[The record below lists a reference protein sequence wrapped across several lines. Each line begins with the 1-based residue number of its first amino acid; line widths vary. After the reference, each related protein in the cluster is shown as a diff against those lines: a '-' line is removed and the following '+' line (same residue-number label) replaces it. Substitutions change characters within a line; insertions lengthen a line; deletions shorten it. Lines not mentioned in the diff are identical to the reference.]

1 MGVIQIRLLGI
12 KQIIIVNRYRLL
24 THTYDAAVSAVQR
37 SLVNYAVLF
46 DLTTIR
52 RSTLFYF
59 QRMNDIVFLDE
70 NINLFCVRITK
81 IGNIYFRFSVSVVF
95 HKLHYHI
102 IFVVMTA
109 CSTVTESVCR
119 QPHRKVSTKT
129 GVTEIQ
135 FRCFA
140 EPFQFIV

>member
-59 QRMNDIVFLDE
+59 QRMNDIVSLDE

-81 IGNIYFRFSVSVVF
+81 NGKIRAYLEKQGTPIGPLDTMIAGHAKSLDYVLVTNNTKEFSRVQDL
-95 HKLHYHI
+95 KL
-102 IFVVMTA
+102 
-109 CSTVTESVCR
+109 ENW
-119 QPHRKVSTKT
+119 
-129 GVTEIQ
+129 
-135 FRCFA
+135 A
-140 EPFQFIV
+140 E

>member
-1 MGVIQIRLLGI
+1 MV
-12 KQIIIVNRYRLL
+12 
-24 THTYDAAVSAVQR
+24 HR

-81 IGNIYFRFSVSVVF
+81 NGKIRAYLEKQGTPIGPLDTMIAGHAKSLDYVLVTNNTKEFSRVQDL
-95 HKLHYHI
+95 KL
-102 IFVVMTA
+102 
-109 CSTVTESVCR
+109 ENW
-119 QPHRKVSTKT
+119 
-129 GVTEIQ
+129 
-135 FRCFA
+135 A
-140 EPFQFIV
+140 E

>member
-81 IGNIYFRFSVSVVF
+81 NGKIRAYLEKQGTPIGPLDTMIAGHAKSLDYVLVTNNTKAFSRVQDL
-95 HKLHYHI
+95 KL
-102 IFVVMTA
+102 
-109 CSTVTESVCR
+109 ENW
-119 QPHRKVSTKT
+119 
-129 GVTEIQ
+129 
-135 FRCFA
+135 A
-140 EPFQFIV
+140 E